1 LVEVIAAHV
10 QARCLHMNGNHA
22 EDRCD
27 PHHMETTTMTNFRTT
42 TAVRVAR
49 RNKVNP
55 KIARRRLR
63 DAGYVRP
70 AAGWVF
76 FATQHREIARVVR
89 G

>member
-1 LVEVIAAHV
+1 
-10 QARCLHMNGNHA
+10 
-22 EDRCD
+22 
-27 PHHMETTTMTNFRTT
+27 MTNFRTT